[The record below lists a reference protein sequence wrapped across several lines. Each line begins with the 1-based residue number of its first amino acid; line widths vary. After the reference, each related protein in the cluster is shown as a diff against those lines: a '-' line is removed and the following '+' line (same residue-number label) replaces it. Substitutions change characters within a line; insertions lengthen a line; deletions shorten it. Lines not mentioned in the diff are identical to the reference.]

1 MLNFFQL
8 SVTPILVVSIFRDM
22 FELQF
27 FKKNFLPLASQQYF
41 AISLFSIPGSFA
53 LNMLIQSQAH
63 SGLRD
68 HKIFQN
74 KSKSMACTTTL
85 NLKIK
90 FENSVMSLNTC
101 PRKVFEIFYT
111 F

>member
-53 LNMLIQSQAH
+53 LNMLTQSAH

-68 HKIFQN
+68 HKILQ
-74 KSKSMACTTTL
+74 KKQ
-85 NLKIK
+85 
-90 FENSVMSLNTC
+90 
-101 PRKVFEIFYT
+101 P
-111 F
+111 

>member
-53 LNMLIQSQAH
+53 LNMLIQCQAH

-68 HKIFQN
+68 HKILQ
-74 KSKSMACTTTL
+74 KS
-85 NLKIK
+85 NL
-90 FENSVMSLNTC
+90 
-101 PRKVFEIFYT
+101 
-111 F
+111 

>member
-53 LNMLIQSQAH
+53 LNMLTESDTQWANTS
-63 SGLRD
+63 
-68 HKIFQN
+68 
-74 KSKSMACTTTL
+74 
-85 NLKIK
+85 
-90 FENSVMSLNTC
+90 ENVT
-101 PRKVFEIFYT
+101 K
-111 F
+111 